1 MPVETSTIRVPR
13 RTRDL
18 LAQQA
23 RERGVPLARLL
34 TEMAEHSVRASA
46 FASEREATRHD
57 ASVDA
62 VRDEDDA
69 WDGAAG
75 DGIE

>member
-34 TEMAEHSVRASA
+34 TEMAEDSLRAST
-46 FASEREATRHD
+46 FASEREAVRHD
-57 ASVDA
+57 VSVET
-62 VRDEDDA
+62 VRAEDDD
-69 WDGAAG
+69 WDGAVG

>member
-1 MPVETSTIRVPR
+1 MAVETSTIRVPR

-23 RERGVPLARLL
+23 RQRGVPLARLL
-34 TEMAEHSVRASA
+34 TDLAEDGARASA
-46 FASEREATRHD
+46 FASEREAARRDLTGD
-57 ASVDA
+57 AIRA
-62 VRDEDDA
+62 EDDV
-69 WDGAAG
+69 WDGAVG